1 LEKRKGSV
9 KTELTLQNHYK
20 SGIIPTDDY
29 PLSTF
34 KLQENPMFVTRL
46 TQMLGIKYPIIQGGL
61 QWLAKA
67 QLASAVSEAGGLG
80 IISSLSFPDRDS
92 LRKEIHRM
100 KEKTKKPLGVNL
112 SMLPQLTKGDRTLEI
127 LRVIV
132 EEKVPVVETS
142 GRSPEPF
149 VQKLRSEGIKLI
161 HKVPS
166 VRFAQKAES
175 IGADA
180 VTIVGFECGGHPG
193 MDDVTSMILIPKASE
208 SIKIPI
214 IAGGGIADGRGFLAA
229 LALGAEGV
237 VMGTRFVATQECP
250 AHPRVKE
257 WFVKARETDTMIIQR
272 SIKNAARVMRNQAAE
287 TTLAMEQRGAT
298 LDELL
303 TTISGQTSQKAYEEG
318 DLSGAIVASGQCV
331 GLIHE
336 IKSVKEVIKDMIE
349 EAQSILQKLNAMKEK

>member
-1 LEKRKGSV
+1 MGFGAVEVSK
-9 KTELTLQNHYK
+9 
-20 SGIIPTDDY
+20 
-29 PLSTF
+29 
-34 KLQENPMFVTRL
+34 ENPMFETRL
-46 TQMLGIKYPIIQGGL
+46 TQILGIQYPIVQGGL
-61 QWLAKA
+61 QWLATA

-80 IISSLSFPDRDS
+80 IISSLSFPDRQT
-92 LRKEIHRM
+92 LKNEIRLM
-100 KEKTKKPLGVNL
+100 REKTQKPFGVNL
-112 SMLPQLTKGDRTLEI
+112 SMLPELTKGDRTLEI
-127 LRVIV
+127 LQVIL

-149 VQKLRSEGIKLI
+149 IQKLKSEGIKLI

-193 MDDVTSMILIPKASE
+193 MDDVTSLILIPKTAE
-208 SIKIPI
+208 SVKIPI

-237 VMGTRFVATQECP
+237 VMGTRFVATRECP
-250 AHPRVKE
+250 VHPRIKE
-257 WFVKARETDTMIIQR
+257 EFLKARETDTMVIQR

-287 TTLAMEQRGAT
+287 KTLSMEERGAT
-298 LDELL
+298 LEELL
-303 TTISGQTSQKAYEEG
+303 TVISGRMNETAYQEG
-318 DLSGAIVASGQCV
+318 DFEGAIIACGQCV

-336 IKSVKEVIKDMIE
+336 IKSVKEIIDDIVQG
-349 EAQSILQKLNAMKEK
+349 AQSILQKMNAMIKK